1 MPELPDVEAARLQ
14 IEAHVGSRI
23 LDVGAS
29 DTSVLRN
36 ASLDELR
43 DVLLRRRITGAS
55 RRGKWLVVHTG
66 VPSVVIHLGMT
77 GQLCW
82 QPATVDRERFERVTF
97 TTDQGELRFTDRRK
111 LGGIWLALRPVQVEA
126 LLGGLG
132 PDALSVSC
140 ADLVAALTTRRGRL
154 KLALLDQSLV
164 AGLGNMLSD
173 EILWRARLHPDR
185 DPSTLT
191 TLEGRRLCRALGRAL
206 TAAVREGH
214 IPRTASWL
222 SSQRGADAPR
232 CPRCRSPLRSSK
244 MNGRTALWCPR
255 CQPQP
260 GGL

>member
-43 DVLLRRRITGAS
+43 DVLRRRRVTGAS
-55 RRGKWLVVHTG
+55 RRGKWLVVHAG

-77 GQLCW
+77 GHLRW

-111 LGGIWLALRPVQVEA
+111 LGGIWLALRPVHVEA

-154 KLALLDQSLV
+154 KLALLDQSVV

-173 EILWRARLHPDR
+173 EVLWRA
-185 DPSTLT
+185 
-191 TLEGRRLCRALGRAL
+191 
-206 TAAVREGH
+206 
-214 IPRTASWL
+214 
-222 SSQRGADAPR
+222 
-232 CPRCRSPLRSSK
+232 
-244 MNGRTALWCPR
+244 
-255 CQPQP
+255 
-260 GGL
+260 GGLARDGCGDGVPEG